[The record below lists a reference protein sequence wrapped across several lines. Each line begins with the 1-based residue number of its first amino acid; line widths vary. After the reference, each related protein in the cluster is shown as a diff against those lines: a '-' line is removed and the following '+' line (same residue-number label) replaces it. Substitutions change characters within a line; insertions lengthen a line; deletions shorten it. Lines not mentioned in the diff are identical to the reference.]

1 MRIWLALIVAPL
13 LALESQSIAFAL
25 VHWAC
30 DRQTVA
36 AVHALY
42 GACIGATVAFT
53 ALAWRHRQE
62 SAAVGGGEAR
72 RRHRFLSGLATASAA
87 LSSLVIA
94 AMWVPTW
101 MLSPCIT

>member
-13 LALESQSIAFAL
+13 LALESQSIAFAM

-30 DRQTVA
+30 DHQTMV
-36 AVHALY
+36 AVHTLY
-42 GACIGATVAFT
+42 AACVGITVAFA
-53 ALAWRHRQE
+53 ALAWHGRE
-62 SAAVGGGEAR
+62 SVTVAGSEAR
-72 RRHRFLSGLATASAA
+72 RRQRFLSTLATASAG

-101 MLSPCIT
+101 MLWPCMG

>member
-30 DRQTVA
+30 DHQTMV

-42 GACIGATVAFT
+42 VACIGTTVVFG
-53 ALAWRHRQE
+53 ALAWRHGRE
-62 SAAVGGGEAR
+62 SVTVAGSEAR
-72 RRHRFLSGLATASAA
+72 RRQRFLSGLATASAA

-101 MLSPCIT
+101 MLSPCIA

>member
-13 LALESQSIAFAL
+13 LALESQSIGFAM

-30 DRQTVA
+30 DHQTMA

-42 GACIGATVAFT
+42 AGCVVATVAFA
-53 ALAWRHRQE
+53 ALAWRHGRE
-62 SAAVGGGEAR
+62 SVGVAGSEAR
-72 RRHRFLSGLATASAA
+72 RRQRFLSGLATASAA

-101 MLSPCIT
+101 MLSPCIA

>member
-13 LALESQSIAFAL
+13 LALESQSIAFGL

-30 DRQTVA
+30 DHQTIA
-36 AVHALY
+36 AVHVLYAACVGTTIAL
-42 GACIGATVAFT
+42 A
-53 ALAWRHRQE
+53 ALAWRHGRA
-62 SAAVGGGEAR
+62 SVTVAGYEAR
-72 RRHRFLSGLATASAA
+72 RRQRFLAGLATASAA

-101 MLSPCIT
+101 MLSPCIA